1 MCKLI
6 SFYYSLCCVRCVCVH
21 VYVSVCVNESIYCVC
36 VSLRM
41 CVCACVCVCV
51 CKPISFYY
59 HSAKLWTFSLPY
71 LACVRTYMQANVNLG
86 MVMVYTLTSAV
97 QARLGEFAE
106 AFGQEQEQEKRRREE
121 EERVKEEVRTCDV
134 ATTEK

>member
-1 MCKLI
+1 
-6 SFYYSLCCVRCVCVH
+6 
-21 VYVSVCVNESIYCVC
+21 
-36 VSLRM
+36 M

-51 CKPISFYY
+51 NQSVFTIIVQSRG
-59 HSAKLWTFSLPY
+59 LSLCPV
-71 LACVRTYMQANVNLG
+71 LLVYMQANVNLG

-121 EERVKEEVRTCDV
+121 EERVKEEVRMCDV
-134 ATTEK
+134 TTTEK